1 MKKIFT
7 LVTAMLIGSCGVA
20 LAQDVVEVQDSETVA
35 QESVAPDSVA
45 VPQETKASVVEE
57 EEEENL
63 FAGKK
68 KDYGKSI
75 KKTWEYRVFLC
86 ANTSSGTSSITSDE
100 SGGLELGVGY
110 NFTSW
115 FYAGVST
122 GFIHDFGGTSGMEAG
137 DIMPWLVDLQLRWN
151 VKRKLSLF
159 LEGRAGIFGNIT
171 PDEKNAGHRDCVHN
185 GEHKADSYDFKY
197 PNYTYYDIQPGL
209 LFRLTEKLDM
219 RLSFGYGYAKP
230 YNETEGF
237 EGRTYDETILTGKFG
252 FSYRFR

>member
-20 LAQDVVEVQDSETVA
+20 LAQDVVEVQDSETIV

-45 VPQETKASVVEE
+45 APQQTQAPVVEE

-122 GFIHDFGGTSGMEAG
+122 GFIHNFGGTSGEAAG

-151 VKRKLSLF
+151 VKRKLSIF
-159 LEGRAGIFGNIT
+159 LEGRVGVFGNIT
-171 PDEKNAGHRDCVHN
+171 PDVREAHDNN
-185 GEHKADSYDFKY
+185 GVTKKFVY
-197 PNYTYYDIQPGL
+197 PNYHYYDIQPGL
-209 LFRLTEKLDM
+209 LFRLTEKVDM